1 MSMNA
6 VVNSLGF
13 SGVNVIEMGT
23 SHVYKM
29 YTGDVPF
36 SLASSWIQDDP
47 ELLALVTKA
56 YR

>member
-36 SLASSWIQDDP
+36 SLASSWISDDP
-47 ELLALVTKA
+47 DLLALVTKA